1 MFLSLWYQNLFILG
15 LSPSGVI
22 TELILVI
29 ILCCLVI
36 YILIQYDNIVNN
48 HDPLKL
54 VGHGTGS
61 TLDWKIRVV
70 AIRILPGQ
78 FFFLLTSKV
87 TLGF

>member
-1 MFLSLWYQNLFILG
+1 MSYGPLRYQNLFILG

-29 ILCCLVI
+29 TLCYLVI

-78 FFFLLTSKV
+78 FFFY
-87 TLGF
+87 